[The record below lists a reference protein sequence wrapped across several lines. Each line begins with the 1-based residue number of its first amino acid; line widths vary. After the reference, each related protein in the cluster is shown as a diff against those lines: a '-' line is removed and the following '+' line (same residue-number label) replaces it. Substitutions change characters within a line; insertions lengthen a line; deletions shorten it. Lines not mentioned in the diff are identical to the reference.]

1 MATATRSSYIN
12 FRGRPFRLFQ
22 RDGIWCVR
30 VQADFQRKTKSLETS
45 LLSEAKER
53 APSIIAAILDRKWDQ
68 VREIVSPRSR
78 EQMPLA
84 NLGEVFDVFQTAE
97 VGGNPSTRAR
107 VVALVVNIVSRV
119 KGYGAERFPIRSARV
134 RMLPVSV
141 LDGDLVQ
148 RFIKDMQPAETR
160 AGAVLTANT
169 NINSMLRQARS
180 LFSARMVRVYQERG
194 LNLGD
199 INGFMEKREILKEP
213 SHHYVPIPREMLRT
227 MIGALPEL
235 KKDDERSWAIIT
247 MALLLGMR
255 RSEIMRARKEW
266 LTHQRIPGHAELAYV
281 IAITNRDKDAA
292 IKSRPRA
299 LRVPDELRDYF
310 AKRGEWLIPRKNET
324 DIINA
329 VHRANAWLR
338 RYLPDRTKAL
348 HELRKEFGSQIYAAT
363 GSLSAAAEALG
374 DTLETARAH
383 YLTQLQPTKAL
394 SLASLLS

>member
-45 LLSEAKER
+45 VLSEAKER

-68 VREIVSPRSR
+68 VREIVSPRAR

-84 NLGEVFDVFQTAE
+84 TIGEVFDVFQTADT
-97 VGGNPSTRAR
+97 GANPSTRAR

-119 KGYGAERFPIRSARV
+119 HGFVDRHPLRQAKV
-134 RMLPVSV
+134 RMLPVSA
-141 LDGDLVQ
+141 LNAELVQ
-148 RFIKDMQPAETR
+148 KFIKDMQPAETR

-180 LFSARMVRVYQERG
+180 IFSARMVRVYNERG

-199 INGFMEKREILKEP
+199 FSGFLEKREILKEP
-213 SHHYVPIPREMLRT
+213 SHHYEPIPREMLRT
-227 MIGALPEL
+227 MIEALPEL
-235 KKDDERSWAIIT
+235 KKDDERSWAIIA

-255 RSEIMRARKEW
+255 RSEIMRARREW
-266 LTHQRIPGHAELAYV
+266 LTQQRIPGQAEPAYV

-310 AKRGEWLIPRKNET
+310 AKRGEWLIPRRNET

-329 VHRANAWLR
+329 VHRVNAWLR
-338 RYLPDRTKAL
+338 RYLPERTKAL

>member
-1 MATATRSSYIN
+1 MSAGSISRDEARNLSPVSLLSRIVAIFSHTGGHPMATATRSSYIN

-30 VQADFQRKTKSLETS
+30 VQADFQRKTKSLKRPF
-45 LLSEAKER
+45 SEAKER

-68 VREIVSPRSR
+68 VREIVSPRAR

-84 NLGEVFDVFQTAE
+84 NLGECSTFSDGGGRRQSFDE
-97 VGGNPSTRAR
+97 
-107 VVALVVNIVSRV
+107 
-119 KGYGAERFPIRSARV
+119 GAGRGTGREHRQPREGLWRGAIPIRSARV

-227 MIGALPEL
+227 MIG
-235 KKDDERSWAIIT
+235 RC
-247 MALLLGMR
+247 
-255 RSEIMRARKEW
+255 
-266 LTHQRIPGHAELAYV
+266 
-281 IAITNRDKDAA
+281 
-292 IKSRPRA
+292 
-299 LRVPDELRDYF
+299 
-310 AKRGEWLIPRKNET
+310 
-324 DIINA
+324 
-329 VHRANAWLR
+329 
-338 RYLPDRTKAL
+338 
-348 HELRKEFGSQIYAAT
+348 
-363 GSLSAAAEALG
+363 LS
-374 DTLETARAH
+374 
-383 YLTQLQPTKAL
+383 
-394 SLASLLS
+394 